1 MDGYTLQQLAGVAVL
16 LHPKIAV
23 WLVGEGQFCHLPRC
37 HIDVLGAVF
46 PFHIPFRWGELL
58 DSEVASLIQLDG
70 YGPVWPGG
78 IGAAHSGAVRGS
90 DFEHGPLQA
99 LGGTFLQLRD
109 RDSRPRGVGLIRGL
123 RVIRFV
129 RVRRIRFVR
138 FSGRIMFKIKRGED
152 VQAKTPPL
160 GKNRVPDGPGVLNG
174 IHIAV
179 ALGKAVGGNQL
190 LPGGGA
196 AFIQGVL
203 QELLLGLTHPLGHVD
218 GGGGLVPDQVVPLRR
233 LIVVEAVG
241 HHVPEGVGPAA
252 AVRVSEDHA
261 GLHDDPVLGP
271 QITVLVFDVFRPL
284 LHGFVLTPAGVRAA
298 GVVVCLRQAA

>member
-23 WLVGEGQFCHLPRC
+23 WLVGEGQLGHLPRC

-46 PFHIPFRWGELL
+46 PFQVPFRRGELL
-58 DSEVASLIQLDG
+58 HGEVAGLVQLDSHRS
-70 YGPVWPGG
+70 VRASG
-78 IGAAHSGAVRGS
+78 IGTAHSGAVRSS

-129 RVRRIRFVR
+129 RVRRIWFVR

-160 GKNRVPDGPGVLNG
+160 GKNRVPDGPGVLDG
-174 IHIAV
+174 VHIAV
-179 ALGKAVGGNQL
+179 ALGKTIIGDQFL
-190 LPGGGA
+190 SGGGA
-196 AFIQGVL
+196 VLIQRIL
-203 QELLLGLTHPLGHVD
+203 QELFLGLAHPLGHVD
-218 GGGGLVPDQVVPLRR
+218 GGGGLVPDQVIPLRR
-233 LIVVEAVG
+233 LVVVEAVG
-241 HHVPEGVGPAA
+241 HHVPQSVGSAA
-252 AVRVSEDHA
+252 AVRVPEDHA
-261 GLHDDPVLGP
+261 GLHND
-271 QITVLVFDVFRPL
+271 
-284 LHGFVLTPAGVRAA
+284 A
-298 GVVVCLRQAA
+298 VCGA